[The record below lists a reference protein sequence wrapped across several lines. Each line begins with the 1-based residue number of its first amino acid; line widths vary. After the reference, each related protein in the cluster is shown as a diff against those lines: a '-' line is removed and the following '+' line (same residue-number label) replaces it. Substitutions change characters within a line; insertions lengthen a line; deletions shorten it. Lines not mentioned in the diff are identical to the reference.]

1 MSKIRIKGDT
11 SGYVDLETSA
21 TGSNLSVTGNSVHI
35 PGHVIQV
42 VNSLKTPQSITTSSN
57 SFVTTGHSLSIT
69 PRSSSSKI
77 FLLLAGGGHYL
88 PTATAMAVVTIYRD
102 STNIGHATHG
112 LESTYTT
119 GGSDFSLGP
128 HSLSFVDSPSTTSAI
143 TYTTYMKTANGT
155 YQYHHSDRGSLNFT
169 AMEIAQ

>member
-1 MSKIRIKGDT
+1 MSILKVDTINEKT
-11 SGYVDLETSA
+11 SGNGVY
-21 TGSNLSVTGNSVHI
+21 I

-42 VNSLKTPQSITTSSN
+42 VNDLKTPQSITTSST
-57 SFVTTGHSLSIT
+57 SFATTGHSLNIT
-69 PRSSSSKI
+69 PKSSSSKI

-88 PTATAMAVVTIYRD
+88 PQGNAMGVVTIYRD

-112 LESTYTT
+112 LESVYTVGTT
-119 GGSDFSLGP
+119 GYSVVG
-128 HSLSFVDSPSTTSAI
+128 HSLSFVDAPSTTSAI

-155 YQYHHSDRGSLNFT
+155 YQYHLGDRGSLNFT

>member
-1 MSKIRIKGDT
+1 MSILKVDTINEKT
-11 SGYVDLETSA
+11 SGNGVA
-21 TGSNLSVTGNSVHI
+21 I

-69 PRSSSSKI
+69 PKSSSSKI

-88 PTATAMAVVTIYRD
+88 PQGSAMARVTIYRD

-112 LESTYTT
+112 LGSTYTVGST
-119 GGSDFSLGP
+119 GFSI
-128 HSLSFVDSPSTTSAI
+128 HSHSISFVDTPSTTSAI
-143 TYTTYMKTANGT
+143 TYTTYFNCQNGT
-155 YQYHHSDRGSLNFT
+155 YQYHNSDRGSLNFT